1 MLWAVRGEVTLQSL
15 PTWHDPVRSSGNT
28 LDTTAQDRKIE
39 TSCYFKWTA
48 SQPALAKA
56 QIVQRPSVVTDRIT
70 GAHCSIA
77 PWGVCFRDPQWTPTF
92 EIRAGGS
99 TKSKHASCVQ
109 RPKILWNRC
118 YCQGTKYRHHTG
130 KGLVLMKW
138 VPTSRKVLY
147 TRACKEGAEM
157 HAYIAKQESEKAEDK
172 AVVISSYNSLK
183 YTCHTML
190 DRWFTFIHSMWATMS
205 FIQGR
210 GSSIKA
216 AP

>member
-15 PTWHDPVRSSGNT
+15 PTWHDPVRFSGNT

-147 TRACKEGAEM
+147 
-157 HAYIAKQESEKAEDK
+157 D
-172 AVVISSYNSLK
+172 V
-183 YTCHTML
+183 YT
-190 DRWFTFIHSMWATMS
+190 SM
-205 FIQGR
+205 QGR
-210 GSSIKA
+210 SRNACIHRKTRVWKGRGQSSRNKLIQFIEIYLSYHA
-216 AP
+216 R